1 MSAEVR
7 GTGPPAPPVGPG
19 RMLLTGAILL
29 IPLAG
34 LALLVARPELDAEW
48 EHQPAHFWLVLAVGA
63 INAALAWAVGAA
75 ARLRGDARLLLVAM
89 SFFAAAGFLA
99 LHALATPGV
108 LLESSNTGFALA
120 TPVGLA
126 IASVL
131 AAWSSADFAA
141 ERSARLL
148 RRTPWLVGGLVAA
161 MAIWCAVSLLR
172 LGPLDAVAPPE
183 RTTVPFAV
191 LGLVSLVFYA
201 IAVVR
206 YLRVPRHA
214 ASPLPLALAAAFT
227 LLAEASVAV
236 VVGRNWHLSWWEWH
250 VLMLAAFVII
260 AVTAQR
266 SWREERWAGLY
277 SSETAQ
283 GEREVSV
290 LFADLEGFTSFS
302 EHHEPT
308 EVTAMLNTYFTE
320 AIPPLVERFGGR
332 IDRIIGDA
340 VMVVFDSRADA
351 QGHARRAAGA
361 ALALQDAT
369 GAVAAA
375 HPGWPR
381 FRVGVNSGRAAV
393 GLVGTGGG
401 RTYTVIGDTVNVA
414 ARLEGRAPV
423 GGVVIGAATRELL
436 GDTAVTE
443 PIGAQHVKGRERG
456 VEAYVLRGLE
466 PA

>member
-1 MSAEVR
+1 MSAGPR
-7 GTGPPAPPVGPG
+7 ATGPAAPPLGAG
-19 RMLLTGAILL
+19 RVLFTGLILL

-34 LALLVARPELDAEW
+34 LFLLVARPELDAAW
-48 EHQPAHFWLVLAVGA
+48 EHQPSHFWLVLAVGA

-75 ARLRGDARLLLVAM
+75 ARLRGDARLLLVAL

-108 LLESSNTGFALA
+108 LLEASNTGFALA

-126 IASVL
+126 IASVF
-131 AAWSSADFAA
+131 AAWSSLDFDA
-141 ERSARLL
+141 ERSARLM
-148 RRTPWLVGGLVAA
+148 RRAPWLVGGLVAA
-161 MAIWCAVSLLR
+161 MAAWAAVSLLR
-172 LGPLDAVAPPE
+172 LGPLDAAAPPE

-191 LGLVSLVFYA
+191 LGVVSLVFYS

-206 YLRVPRHA
+206 YLRVPRHS

-227 LLAEASVAV
+227 LLAEASIAIVL
-236 VVGRNWHLSWWEWH
+236 GRNWHMSWWEWH

-277 SSETAQ
+277 SLDTAA

-290 LFADLEGFTSFS
+290 LFADLEGFTRFS
-302 EHHEPT
+302 EAHDPA

-340 VMVVFDSRADA
+340 IMVVFDSRAA
-351 QGHARRAAGA
+351 GEPHARRAAGA
-361 ALALQDAT
+361 ALALQEAT

-381 FRVGVNSGRAAV
+381 FRVGVNTGLAAV
-393 GLVGTGGG
+393 GVVGTGGG

-414 ARLEGRAPV
+414 SRLEGHAPV
-423 GGVVIGAATRELL
+423 GGVVVGAATRAAL
-436 GDTAVTE
+436 GGGAITE
-443 PIGAQHVKGRERG
+443 PLGERQVKGREG
-456 VEAYVLRGLE
+456 AVEAYVLRGLVDG
-466 PA
+466 